1 MLLYVVRHGEPDYV
15 TDTLLERGK
24 LQAEAVGKRLVR
36 AGITQIYSSPMGRA
50 KETAAPACRMLNLPC
65 HIEEWAKEIEQEVK
79 SPYPDGVLKSVSLL
93 NNIEF
98 RKDGRMDLLYD
109 QGFDCPGINQSHMKE
124 AVEYITENG
133 RDFLTRLGYREEN
146 GIYRIIN
153 PNEERVAL
161 FCHAGLMRAW
171 MSVLLHIPIHTLW
184 SSFSVTHTG
193 ITVFEFKNE
202 PEGFTAPRCLAF
214 SDTSHL
220 YADGLD
226 LRHCNKFEV

>member
-1 MLLYVVRHGEPDYV
+1 MKVLILSCNTGQGHNTAGKAVLAELQHLGIECEMLDALSFESELTSRMVSDIHSKGALHLPRVYGLGVS
-15 TDTLLERGK
+15 T
-24 LQAEAVGKRLVR
+24 AKRLDK
-36 AGITQIYSSPMGRA
+36 IS
-50 KETAAPACRMLNLPC
+50 KK
-65 HIEEWAKEIEQEVK
+65 H
-79 SPYPDGVLKSVSLL
+79 SVCYVANVTYASA
-93 NNIEF
+93 
-98 RKDGRMDLLYD
+98 LY
-109 QGFDCPGINQSHMKE
+109 
-124 AVEYITENG
+124 EYITENG

-146 GIYRIIN
+146 GIYRILN

-226 LRHCNKFEV
+226 LKHCNKFEV